1 MKRQLGRGGPFL
13 AAILAASLAAGA
25 CVGSSASPS
34 AGPATPTPMVTDTPT
49 ATPEIT
55 LAPAPTATPE
65 ITPTPTPTATP
76 VPTPAPG
83 ANCVGSQTVREW
95 FATQATHF
103 TWTVYCASALPSGWG
118 VDPINGAKAG
128 YSGNGHMEVWYAGP
142 SGKVMW
148 IREGDFCSSGCSLS
162 PNSGLIGPAKI
173 GDMDGKLYWEEALLV
188 ILVNPGT
195 NHAYT
200 LYSEDV
206 SQSAFVDYASH
217 FVRVP
222 RP

>member
-1 MKRQLGRGGPFL
+1 MISQRGRGGPFL
-13 AAILAASLAAGA
+13 AVILTVSLAAGA
-25 CVGSSASPS
+25 CGGSSAT
-34 AGPATPTPMVTDTPT
+34 ATAVTPTPTPIATDTPT
-49 ATPEIT
+49 ATPEIALT
-55 LAPAPTATPE
+55 PTATPE
-65 ITPTPTPTATP
+65 MTPTPTPTATP

-83 ANCVGSQTVREW
+83 ANCVGSQTVHEW

-118 VDPINGAKAG
+118 VDPVNGAKAG
-128 YSGNGHMEVWYAGP
+128 YDGNGHMEVWYAGP

-173 GDMDGKLYWEEALLV
+173 GDMDGKLYWEETLLV

-206 SQSAFVDYASH
+206 SQSAFVDYAAH

-222 RP
+222 KP

>member
-1 MKRQLGRGGPFL
+1 MISQRSGRGL
-13 AAILAASLAAGA
+13 SLVVILAAGLAAGA
-25 CVGSSASPS
+25 CGGSSATATAAP
-34 AGPATPTPMVTDTPT
+34 PTPTPTTT
-49 ATPEIT
+49 
-55 LAPAPTATPE
+55 PTATPE
-65 ITPTPTPTATP
+65 ITPTPTATPAITPTPTPTATPTATP
-76 VPTPAPG
+76 VPTPPPG

-95 FATQATHF
+95 FAAQATHF

-118 VDPINGAKAG
+118 VDPINGAKAS
-128 YSGNGHMEVWYAGP
+128 YSGNGRMEVWYAGP

-148 IREGDFCSSGCSLS
+148 IREGDFCSTGCSLS

-173 GDMDGKLYWEEALLV
+173 GDMNGKLYWEEALLV

-206 SQSAFVDYASH
+206 TQSAFVDYAAH

-222 RP
+222 KP